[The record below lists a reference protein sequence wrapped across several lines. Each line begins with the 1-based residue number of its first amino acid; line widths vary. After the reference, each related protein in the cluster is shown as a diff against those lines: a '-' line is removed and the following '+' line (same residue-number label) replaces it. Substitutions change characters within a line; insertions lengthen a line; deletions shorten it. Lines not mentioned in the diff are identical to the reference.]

1 MCSVVRTEPRVGEGA
16 GHVDAQT
23 VLHRHC
29 ALHPELI
36 PRIPL
41 QESCRDTRA
50 QQPCQDQHRPLL
62 LGTPG
67 PQPTHRPT
75 AGAAATASPW
85 SQGLS
90 SVRLASG
97 RACLS
102 QKEAPTGRFLGEE
115 EGSDRQPKRNLRKG
129 TVKS

>member
-1 MCSVVRTEPRVGEGA
+1 MCSVVRAEPRVGEGA

-41 QESCRDTRA
+41 HGSCRDTKA

-90 SVRLASG
+90 SVRLNVPVCPRRKLQQEGSWGKKRVVPVNRRGTSG
-97 RACLS
+97 REL
-102 QKEAPTGRFLGEE
+102 
-115 EGSDRQPKRNLRKG
+115 
-129 TVKS
+129 